1 MTDKE
6 VLPRKGHFEKVAA
19 VKKDWIFDIRKWV
32 EKKKLALHKQK
43 NLGVGKVYEF
53 EKKDDDKTIKKDD
66 KKQQKNKNW
75 MIQE

>member
-6 VLPRKGHFEKVAA
+6 VLPRKVHFEKVAA
-19 VKKDWIFDIRKWV
+19 VKKAEFLTLGS
-32 EKKKLALHKQK
+32 ELKKKLALHKQT

-53 EKKDDDKTIKKDD
+53 EKQDDDKTIKKDD